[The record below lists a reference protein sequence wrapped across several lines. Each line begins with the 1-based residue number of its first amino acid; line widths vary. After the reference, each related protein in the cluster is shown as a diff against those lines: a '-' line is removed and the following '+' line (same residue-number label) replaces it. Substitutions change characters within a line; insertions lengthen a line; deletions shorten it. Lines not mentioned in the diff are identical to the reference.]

1 MNTERRVKRDCVG
14 EEGESAVGSE
24 RIKEEGEGRR
34 RRGVQRKGMAGFC
47 GWLDVD
53 QSKAERNHSLMES
66 AQHDFM
72 FSGALAK
79 GRERQ

>member
-1 MNTERRVKRDCVG
+1 MLRKTK
-14 EEGESAVGSE
+14 EGGWLEAG
-24 RIKEEGEGRR
+24 GEG
-34 RRGVQRKGMAGFC
+34 QRKGMAGFC

-53 QSKAERNHSLMES
+53 QSRAERNHLFMES

>member
-1 MNTERRVKRDCVG
+1 MVG
-14 EEGESAVGSE
+14 EGVKAEAVVRGT
-24 RIKEEGEGRR
+24 RR
-34 RRGVQRKGMAGFC
+34 RRRREGLGVQRKGMAGFC
-47 GWLDVD
+47 GRLDVD

-72 FSGALAK
+72 FSGASAK